1 MTQYGR
7 ERFHI
12 HAVFQRQR
20 RECMIKLLHAAD
32 LHLDSPFEGLGESK
46 AAVRRTEQRQLL
58 YRIAQLAHNEKVHLV
73 LLAGD
78 LLDSDSAYAETG
90 EELVKA
96 LGGIEAPVFI
106 SPGNHDFY
114 SARSPYARLKL
125 PDNVHIFKSPRIEC
139 VELPELGV
147 RVWGAAFTDKY
158 SGGMLRGF
166 SAEKTAGVLD
176 IMCIHGE
183 VNAASAYNPV
193 TEDEIA
199 ASGMD
204 YIAFGHIHAGSG
216 LKKAGS
222 CYYSWPG
229 CPEGRGFD
237 ETGEKYVSIV
247 SFGDGK
253 CSVEDVRPEV
263 AADIEN
269 SLTLKAE
276 AEKKIS
282 AAPAII
288 CLILAL
294 IAAAAG
300 IFLSPYAYAA
310 AALLCI
316 IAVLLFVRQGRAK
329 AAAYE
334 AGKQRRRIL
343 SKYKAENEDD
353 IKTCEAEYLE
363 LYERF
368 RQAEAEEKAVAG
380 RLEEMRR
387 HQEQT
392 EDMAA
397 QEAGM
402 SVFLITDCMINRE
415 NKDISVYPHGSFE
428 QLAEYVKKN
437 K

>member
-1 MTQYGR
+1 MAQHGG
-7 ERFHI
+7 ERLHI
-12 HAVFQRQR
+12 HTVFQRQR
-20 RECMIKLLHAAD
+20 REGVIKLLHAAD
-32 LHLDSPFEGLGESK
+32 LHLNSPFEGLGESK

-125 PDNVHIFKSPRIEC
+125 PDNVHIFKSLRIEC
-139 VELPELGV
+139 VELPGLGV

-229 CPEGRGFD
+229 CPEGHGFD

-253 CSVEDVRPEV
+253 CSPEDVCPEV

-276 AEKKIS
+276 AEKK
-282 AAPAII
+282 
-288 CLILAL
+288 
-294 IAAAAG
+294 
-300 IFLSPYAYAA
+300 
-310 AALLCI
+310 
-316 IAVLLFVRQGRAK
+316 
-329 AAAYE
+329 
-334 AGKQRRRIL
+334 
-343 SKYKAENEDD
+343 
-353 IKTCEAEYLE
+353 
-363 LYERF
+363 
-368 RQAEAEEKAVAG
+368 
-380 RLEEMRR
+380 
-387 HQEQT
+387 
-392 EDMAA
+392 
-397 QEAGM
+397 
-402 SVFLITDCMINRE
+402 
-415 NKDISVYPHGSFE
+415 
-428 QLAEYVKKN
+428 
-437 K
+437 

>member
-1 MTQYGR
+1 
-7 ERFHI
+7 
-12 HAVFQRQR
+12 
-20 RECMIKLLHAAD
+20 MIKLLHAAD

-139 VELPELGV
+139 VELPGLGV

-253 CSVEDVRPEV
+253 CSPEDVDTDGEDHVADEVRYFCMSRP
-263 AADIEN
+263 IRP
-269 SLTLKAE
+269 KAE
-276 AEKKIS
+276 TVGDGYETSPLRLFLDIPKEQITAAEKR
-282 AAPAII
+282 PGMEII
-288 CLILAL
+288 
-294 IAAAAG
+294 
-300 IFLSPYAYAA
+300 
-310 AALLCI
+310 
-316 IAVLLFVRQGRAK
+316 
-329 AAAYE
+329 
-334 AGKQRRRIL
+334 
-343 SKYKAENEDD
+343 ND
-353 IKTCEAEYLE
+353 
-363 LYERF
+363 
-368 RQAEAEEKAVAG
+368 
-380 RLEEMRR
+380 
-387 HQEQT
+387 
-392 EDMAA
+392 
-397 QEAGM
+397 
-402 SVFLITDCMINRE
+402 
-415 NKDISVYPHGSFE
+415 
-428 QLAEYVKKN
+428 
-437 K
+437 